1 MATSQISGHVLSRTH
16 PDASSRNPSTHGCAR
31 QLTEL
36 DRLSDGR
43 LSIRFPAGL
52 KVAANDQ
59 ERRVPRNPVE
69 MFQQTDEYLVL
80 LKRLWSNDR
89 SFDHQGPFYS
99 VTAGYVDRRSPRRA
113 GIPIRMGGTSGTAL
127 KFAGR
132 HADMFELTPGTPEE
146 VVKLM
151 ERMQVAAASYGR
163 EDKMRFAL
171 PVSVGALRQ
180 PFQIL
185 RLQNSMPLP
194 KKSTFLVRQCK
205 SARNW
210 SLHVHRC

>member
-1 MATSQISGHVLSRTH
+1 MSVLIAIWKI
-16 PDASSRNPSTHGCAR
+16 DSTGR
-31 QLTEL
+31 LTEENSH
-36 DRLSDGR
+36 DVGDDTVRFSCRASHGRRLECQSGSCMCR
-43 LSIRFPAGL
+43 
-52 KVAANDQ
+52 
-59 ERRVPRNPVE
+59 
-69 MFQQTDEYLVL
+69 
-80 LKRLWSNDR
+80 
-89 SFDHQGPFYS
+89 
-99 VTAGYVDRRSPRRA
+99 PRRA
-113 GIPIRMGGTSGTAL
+113 AIPIRMGGTSGTAL

-151 ERMQVAAASYGR
+151 ERTQVAAAPYGR